1 MTGWILAG
9 GLSSRF
15 GSDKVLFLLDG
26 RPLALRVADALRA
39 AGLDPRLVARHPRDL
54 GLPELIEPEGPR
66 HPLHGVATALA
77 HDARTGLS
85 FSMFC
90 PADLAELRAE
100 QVASL
105 LAAHCGEGS
114 VHAAS
119 QPLLCVLPTTVA
131 VLAERQARLDGTV
144 RGFLAEIGARPVD
157 LGPLRNLNRP
167 P

>member
-66 HPLHGVATALA
+66 HPLHCVATALA
-77 HDARTGLS
+77 HDVRTGLS

-90 PADLAELRAE
+90 PADLAELRA
-100 QVASL
+100 
-105 LAAHCGEGS
+105 
-114 VHAAS
+114 
-119 QPLLCVLPTTVA
+119 
-131 VLAERQARLDGTV
+131 
-144 RGFLAEIGARPVD
+144 
-157 LGPLRNLNRP
+157 
-167 P
+167 